1 MVFCSAS
8 YIRHY
13 LQHYGAD
20 NHIYFPIIYNRRR
33 NVFIYYLTNSEYHH
47 MSGLIVDTAMFFL
60 FLSLPSYLLNNIVII
75 TLHCF
80 FFYAYVT
87 WFSYFCENEAHLN
100 RKPVHLEMTSL
111 YDSSFERWLPWTESL
126 FWDGLFEQKGHL
138 GIAYFNRKFTWRCI
152 FWT

>member
-1 MVFCSAS
+1 
-8 YIRHY
+8 
-13 LQHYGAD
+13 
-20 NHIYFPIIYNRRR
+20 
-33 NVFIYYLTNSEYHH
+33 

-75 TLHCF
+75 TLHC

-111 YDSSFERWLPWTESL
+111 YDSSFEDGFPEQKVYLGTDSLNRKVIWGLLILTESS
-126 FWDGLFEQKGHL
+126 L
-138 GIAYFNRKFTWRCI
+138 GDVFSEHKVPLEMVSMNIKFL
-152 FWT
+152 